1 MAWLNLVPLLSTI
14 LLVIT
19 YAVFGW
25 DIAAKSLGWS
35 QILLEQFQSWQ
46 IGLEQEMLIAIIHA
60 LALMAIVL
68 TSLALTAPVT
78 LMTFFVGSWM
88 KSEVQSIVSILLW
101 SFLFVFVLH
110 WFNLFVEFLVL
121 LSSAILGRIELRS
134 AGFNR
139 LQTLGVLT
147 LICLIS
153 FGGGVYGYFH
163 FNQYV

>member
-1 MAWLNLVPLLSTI
+1 
-14 LLVIT
+14 
-19 YAVFGW
+19 
-25 DIAAKSLGWS
+25 
-35 QILLEQFQSWQ
+35 
-46 IGLEQEMLIAIIHA
+46 
-60 LALMAIVL
+60 
-68 TSLALTAPVT
+68 
-78 LMTFFVGSWM
+78 
-88 KSEVQSIVSILLW
+88 
-101 SFLFVFVLH
+101 LH

-147 LICLIS
+147 LICLVS